1 VDNGVHVNIERVC
14 LIFAYIGHGFITKT
28 DKSQTSSVVYR
39 SVAQTSSDFPDLR
52 PKSIISINYEINQII
67 LHI

>member
-1 VDNGVHVNIERVC
+1 MLFEPEQAWLHEVLNFEREKP
-14 LIFAYIGHGFITKT
+14 F
-28 DKSQTSSVVYR
+28 KSQTSSVVYR